1 MKKTYF
7 LLALSLMANLYLYFN
22 NSSLKNTISE
32 LNEGALTDY
41 KYVNKMNEY
50 SLSLYD
56 MFQITNKINAGLL
69 KNTISDKELIELV
82 NQMEVQATK
91 SATLEQEVG
100 NMKNKRSE
108 LFSTFKYA
116 KVYKPNE

>member
-22 NSSLKNTISE
+22 KSSLQNTISE
-32 LNEGALTDY
+32 LNQGALIDY
-41 KYVNKMNEY
+41 KYVNKIHEY
-50 SLSLYD
+50 NLSLYD
-56 MFQITNKINAGLL
+56 MFQITNKMNTGLL
-69 KNTISDKELIELV
+69 RNTISDKELMELV
-82 NQMEVQATK
+82 NQMEIQATK
-91 SATLEQEVG
+91 SVTLEQEVKD
-100 NMKNKRSE
+100 MKNKRSE

>member
-1 MKKTYF
+1 
-7 LLALSLMANLYLYFN
+7 MANLYLYFN

-100 NMKNKRSE
+100 NMKNERSE